1 MANLSCEV
9 FGWLYPG
16 QYVRLHYENLACSPQ
31 VVMRALFNVISPD
44 RDLRLTEIGVSDNRH
59 QLYGNRMRRQLLLFS
74 DVRLDIRWK
83 SQMPRTYR
91 RLVAALTWPLRAK
104 YGY

>member
-1 MANLSCEV
+1 M
-9 FGWLYPG
+9 
-16 QYVRLHYENLACSPQ
+16 
-31 VVMRALFNVISPD
+31 
-44 RDLRLTEIGVSDNRH
+44 SDNLY